1 MNSKSSVMAKMR
13 VRHFEIL
20 GFDADTSFLLAR
32 GDKDI
37 LEEIKANNEVLADE
51 FDKVKQ
57 ENQEAKDFNL
67 DDFKNSDLVK
77 NQDNPM
83 HIEDKKKRIG
93 RIVIDENGK
102 RTITYDN

>member
-1 MNSKSSVMAKMR
+1 MAKMR
-13 VRHFEIL
+13 VKHFEKL
-20 GFDADTSFLLAR
+20 GFDADTSFLLAT

-57 ENQEAKDFNL
+57 GICEEARDFNL
-67 DDFKNSDLVK
+67 DDFKNSDIVK
-77 NQDNPM
+77 NQNNPM

-102 RTITYDN
+102 RTITYNN